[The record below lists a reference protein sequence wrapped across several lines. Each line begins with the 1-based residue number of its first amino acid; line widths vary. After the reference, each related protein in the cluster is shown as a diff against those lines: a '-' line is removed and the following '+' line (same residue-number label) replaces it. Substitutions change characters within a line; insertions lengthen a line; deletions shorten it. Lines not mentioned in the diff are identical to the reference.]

1 MYALTN
7 EPRDYAWGAPGG
19 ISRALGRP
27 VASEAPEAE
36 LWLGAHPGSPSRLVD
51 APWPDLR
58 AWEEATGRTLPFLFK
73 LLSAAAPLS
82 IQAHPA
88 PDRATQGFA
97 DEEAR
102 GIPRGAP
109 DRNYRDPHAKPELL
123 VAVEDGFEALCGFR
137 PVAETRADV
146 ERLAQLAD
154 HPGPFHR
161 WAELLRGPDPVAES
175 VGWLLGDSPS
185 AWALAQDLSRTA
197 ALDPERFDLVARL
210 AAHHPGDA
218 GIAVALM
225 LNHVLLASG
234 ECLWLPAGNIHAY
247 VRGVGVELMGP
258 SDNVLRGGLTPKHVD
273 VPELLGVLDTTQGPP
288 PHLVPEP
295 EGDSVR
301 TYRPASVPTGAD
313 VPFELREVRGDARVD
328 TSSPA
333 ILLVLD
339 GDFDVTAGGDDRR
352 ATKGDALFV
361 ADPATIELRG
371 AGRAFVASA
380 TSLRPRE
387 TPL

>member
-27 VASEAPEAE
+27 PASEAPEAE

-51 APWPDLR
+51 APWPDLH

-73 LLSAAAPLS
+73 VLSAAAPLS
-82 IQAHPA
+82 LQVHPA
-88 PDRATQGFA
+88 PDRAAQGFA
-97 DEEAR
+97 EEEAR
-102 GIPRGAP
+102 GIPRSAP

-123 VAVEDGFEALCGFR
+123 VAVEDGFETLSGFR

-146 ERLAQLAD
+146 ERLAELAD
-154 HPGPFHR
+154 DPAPFRR
-161 WAELLRGPDPVAES
+161 WVELLDGPDPVTEA
-175 VGWLLGDSPS
+175 VGWLLGEAP
-185 AWALAQDLSRTA
+185 AARALAQDLSRTA
-197 ALDPERFDLVARL
+197 ARDPERFDLVAGL
-210 AAHHPGDA
+210 AEHHPGDA
-218 GIAVALM
+218 GVAVALM
-225 LNHVLLASG
+225 LNRVVLASG

-258 SDNVLRGGLTPKHVD
+258 SDNVLRGGLTSKHVD
-273 VPELLGVLDTTQGPP
+273 VPELLDVLDVTEGPP
-288 PHLVPEP
+288 PRLVPEP

-301 TYRPASVPTGAD
+301 AYRPASLPTGQG
-313 VPFELREVRGDARVD
+313 VPFELREVHGDARVG

-339 GDFDVTAGGDDRR
+339 GQFTVSDGFDER
-352 ATKGDALFV
+352 AATRGDALFV
-361 ADPATIELRG
+361 PDPATIELSG
-371 AGRAFVASA
+371 AGRAFLASA
-380 TSLRPRE
+380 TG
-387 TPL
+387 